1 MGGLEWEMRPGG
13 MFVQKRNLDSNRN
26 YSIPIPTIKVLVK
39 FNSSYHEIH
48 INSHASFGELKKRL
62 AQVTGLHP
70 QDQKLIFKEKE
81 RESRSFLDVSGV
93 KDGSRIILV
102 QDIINQENR
111 FIESRR
117 NSNIERA
124 MKSVAEVSIEVDKLA
139 CQVTSMESVI
149 CKGGRVADKELLTL
163 IELLMAQMIKLDG
176 IIADGDVKLKRKTQV
191 VRIQKYIDSLDR
203 MKAQNKVA
211 SRYGGGQVGL
221 VVSQQQQRPFI
232 MQQQREQKNFS
243 NGLMLTSKWEKY

>member
-1 MGGLEWEMRPGG
+1 MLI
-13 MFVQKRNLDSNRN
+13 V
-26 YSIPIPTIKVLVK
+26 IT
-39 FNSSYHEIH
+39 
-48 INSHASFGELKKRL
+48 GELKKRL

-139 CQVTSMESVI
+139 CQVHF
-149 CKGGRVADKELLTL
+149 LLL
-163 IELLMAQMIKLDG
+163 FLFFGNFLL
-176 IIADGDVKLKRKTQV
+176 
-191 VRIQKYIDSLDR
+191 
-203 MKAQNKVA
+203 
-211 SRYGGGQVGL
+211 
-221 VVSQQQQRPFI
+221 
-232 MQQQREQKNFS
+232 E
-243 NGLMLTSKWEKY
+243 